1 MITLTISGQ
10 DITTAINKASDKNP
24 AKELKKMSDQE
35 LLSYWTQAQGQGYTL
50 NQLKTLAR
58 AQGATESDI
67 SQFEKRI
74 KGLKGFS
81 EQEEDSGKTIENSL
95 TSIFGITDSDQKIA
109 SEDPL
114 AFSLPIFGMNFF
126 EAEASSSIDNLVLLL
141 SSTLLLHHPIN

>member
-10 DITTAINKASDKNP
+10 NITPAINEASNKNP
-24 AKELKKMSDQE
+24 AKELNKMSDQE
-35 LLSYWTQAQGQGYTL
+35 LLSYWTQAQAQGYTL

-81 EQEEDSGKTIENSL
+81 EQEEDSRL
-95 TSIFGITDSDQKIA
+95 
-109 SEDPL
+109 
-114 AFSLPIFGMNFF
+114 
-126 EAEASSSIDNLVLLL
+126 
-141 SSTLLLHHPIN
+141 